1 RQRNR
6 GDFQDQE
13 TRHRLRVHGL
23 LNRVSVAFERYKVLM
38 DFRHFLEISYN
49 DRGEQR
55 HSRVI
60 EVSETGG
67 YKGVSQEEWKELL
80 EANASSPHFDLDSM
94 TDEQFL
100 QLIRE
105 SLPEIPR

>member
-1 RQRNR
+1 
-6 GDFQDQE
+6 
-13 TRHRLRVHGL
+13 
-23 LNRVSVAFERYKVLM
+23 
-38 DFRHFLEISYN
+38 
-49 DRGEQR
+49 
-55 HSRVI
+55 VI

-94 TDEQFL
+94 SDEQFL

-105 SLPEIPR
+105 DLHEIPR